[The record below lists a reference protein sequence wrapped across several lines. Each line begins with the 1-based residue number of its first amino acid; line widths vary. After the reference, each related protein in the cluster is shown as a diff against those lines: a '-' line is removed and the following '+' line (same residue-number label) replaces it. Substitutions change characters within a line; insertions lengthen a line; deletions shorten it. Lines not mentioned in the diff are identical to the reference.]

1 MQQRPR
7 FVQRV
12 HLVFRISIIDRY
24 ITREIFYIFAAI
36 VLILVL
42 VLLAGSLVKLLQ
54 LAAEGTISNEVV
66 FNLLGLEIL
75 RLVGRLVP
83 PAFFFATL
91 FVLGRMYRDNEM
103 TVLATSGIGTMR
115 LFRLVMVLALPVALV
130 TGWLTVVLYPSISY
144 LTNRIKLE
152 QQDAV
157 LVAAMDAGRFVESNR
172 GDVVIYAGAKGK
184 DKTSLKNL
192 FVQHREGSK
201 IAIVTAVSGKH
212 EPDKET
218 GLRTVTLEDG
228 MRYEGEFGN
237 LAFNVLEFDEYRMWI
252 NPVNTEALK
261 QRYNVWSAGALI
273 RDGSLDASAEL
284 QKRLSFPLSL
294 VAFALL
300 AVPLSRSMPRQGIHG
315 RVVLSILIYLIF
327 AGLTQVAGTWMQKG
341 ITPDWMG
348 TWWVV
353 GAMVIVGLVLLGRE
367 MTVNYRW
374 ATRRRVRT

>member
-1 MQQRPR
+1 
-7 FVQRV
+7 
-12 HLVFRISIIDRY
+12 VFRISIIDRY

-42 VLLAGSLVKLLQ
+42 VLVAGSLVKLLQ
-54 LAAEGTISNEVV
+54 LAAEGTISHEVV

-75 RLVGRLVP
+75 RLAGRLVP

-103 TVLATSGIGTMR
+103 TVLATSGIGVLR

-130 TGWLTVVLYPSISY
+130 TAWLTVTLYPSISY

-157 LVAAMDAGRFVESNR
+157 LVAAMDAGRFIESNR
-172 GDVVIYAGAKGK
+172 GDIVLYAGAKGD
-184 DKTSLKNL
+184 DKASLKNL
-192 FVQHREGSK
+192 FVQHREDGK
-201 IAIVTAVSGKH
+201 VAIVTAVSGH
-212 EPDKET
+212 HAPDEAT

-228 MRYEGEFGN
+228 MRYEGEFGD
-237 LAFNVLEFDEYRMWI
+237 LAFNVLEFGEYRMWV

-294 VAFALL
+294 IAFALL

-341 ITPDWMG
+341 VTPEWMG

-353 GAMVIVGLVLLGRE
+353 ACMVAVGLFLLGRE
-367 MTVNYRW
+367 LTVNYRW
-374 ATRRRVRT
+374 VTRRRVSR